1 MNITKISHSNCKFK
15 SSSHRFLQGESIQTT
30 LTVSVAFQAS
40 ELTESYQN
48 VTRGGISPQQNAT
61 LAVLLEKASPAL
73 LQSHG
78 HGTHAR

>member
-15 SSSHRFLQGESIQTT
+15 SSSHQFLQGESIQTT
-30 LTVSVAFQAS
+30 LTVTVAFQAF

-48 VTRGGISPQQNAT
+48 VTRGGISPQENAT
-61 LAVLLEKASPAL
+61 LAVLLEKTSSML

-78 HGTHAR
+78 HGTHAW